1 MKNRPLSVKRLF
13 LWICIGLLLSMTAI
27 TLILFSLT
35 LEVAVLI
42 VGAALIGC
50 ALVWLFVLT
59 QAFGKRL
66 SLFTSELCKTLDNM
80 MDGDEEPKPTDNGE
94 PLFTG
99 INPRLTRLYQIM
111 QANRRKVE
119 EERQELEDWCKETP
133 QNRNLFEQICQEDLF
148 SKERSVY
155 EKIDDTKAL
164 RTFEKHV
171 RKVSTRGFGRWWKY
185 AAVLL
190 LPILV
195 VGLWKLVYE
204 VEQVPVVTSSVSQIQ
219 PGCSRAVLVL
229 DDGRTVFLKEEEEGV
244 ISEDKGIM
252 VTGERDRLVY
262 TSSEG
267 KNVDELR
274 FNELEIPRGGEYKVR
289 LADGTLVYLNS
300 ATRMKYPVKFD
311 EKERK
316 VYLSGEAYFEVAK
329 DPERPFFVEMEG
341 VEVRVY
347 GTSFNVN
354 THQKGNVQTVLVKGS
369 IGVKVLSSG
378 MESVIRPGQMAE
390 FKQGN
395 TKVDVKDVNVAVYT
409 DWKDGIFRFENQRLE
424 DILAVLSNWYD
435 MNVFYQTVSV
445 KELHFSGYMERYK
458 DVSVILEAI
467 TLSTGVTF
475 SIQGKTIIVSK

>member
-1 MKNRPLSVKRLF
+1 MEHQYSDRIVRL
-13 LWICIGLLLSMTAI
+13 LQLYLLGDI
-27 TLILFSLT
+27 T
-35 LEVAVLI
+35 
-42 VGAALIGC
+42 
-50 ALVWLFVLT
+50 
-59 QAFGKRL
+59 
-66 SLFTSELCKTLDNM
+66 
-80 MDGDEEPKPTDNGE
+80 
-94 PLFTG
+94 
-99 INPRLTRLYQIM
+99 
-111 QANRRKVE
+111 E
-119 EERQELEDWCKETP
+119 EERQELEDWCEEAP
-133 QNRNLFEQICQEDLF
+133 RNRKLFEQIYQEDLF
-148 SKERSVY
+148 SKERYVY
-155 EKIDDTKAL
+155 EKIHDTKAFSV
-164 RTFEKHV
+164 FEKRV
-171 RKVSTRGFGRWWKY
+171 RKVSSRSIGNWWKY

-190 LPILV
+190 FPILV
-195 VGLWKLVYE
+195 VGSWKLMHE
-204 VEQVPVVTSSVSQIQ
+204 TEQVSIVASSVAPIQ
-219 PGCSRAVLVL
+219 PGCSQAVLVL
-229 DDGRTVFLKEEEEGV
+229 DDGRKVFLKEEEEGV
-244 ISEDKGIM
+244 ISEDKEIT
-252 VTGERDRLVY
+252 VTGEKDRLVY

-267 KNVDELR
+267 KNVDEIR
-274 FNELEIPRGGEYKVR
+274 FNELEVPRGGEYKVR

-354 THQKGNVQTVLVKGS
+354 THQEGNIQTVLVKGS

-378 MESVIRPGQMAE
+378 MESMIRPGQMAE

-424 DILAVLSNWYD
+424 DILTVLSNWYD
-435 MNVFYQTVSV
+435 VDVFYQTASV

-475 SIQGKTIIVSK
+475 SIQGKTIVVSK

>member
-1 MKNRPLSVKRLF
+1 MEHQYSDRIVRL
-13 LWICIGLLLSMTAI
+13 LQLYLLGDI
-27 TLILFSLT
+27 T
-35 LEVAVLI
+35 
-42 VGAALIGC
+42 
-50 ALVWLFVLT
+50 
-59 QAFGKRL
+59 
-66 SLFTSELCKTLDNM
+66 
-80 MDGDEEPKPTDNGE
+80 
-94 PLFTG
+94 
-99 INPRLTRLYQIM
+99 
-111 QANRRKVE
+111 E
-119 EERQELEDWCKETP
+119 EERQELEDWCEEAP
-133 QNRNLFEQICQEDLF
+133 RNRKLFEQICQEDLF
-148 SKERSVY
+148 SKERYVY
-155 EKIDDTKAL
+155 EKIHDTKAFSV
-164 RTFEKHV
+164 FEKRV
-171 RKVSTRGFGRWWKY
+171 RKVSSRSIGNWWKY

-190 LPILV
+190 FPILV
-195 VGLWKLVYE
+195 VGSWKLMHE
-204 VEQVPVVTSSVSQIQ
+204 TEQVSIVASSVAPIQ
-219 PGCSRAVLVL
+219 PGCSQAVLVL
-229 DDGRTVFLKEEEEGV
+229 DDGRKVFLKEEEEGV
-244 ISEDKGIM
+244 ISEDKEIT
-252 VTGERDRLVY
+252 VTGEKDRLVY

-267 KNVDELR
+267 KNVDEIR
-274 FNELEIPRGGEYKVR
+274 FNELEVPRGGEYKVR

-354 THQKGNVQTVLVKGS
+354 THQKGNIQTVLVKGS

-378 MESVIRPGQMAE
+378 MESMIRPGQMAE

-424 DILAVLSNWYD
+424 DILTVLSNWYD
-435 MNVFYQTVSV
+435 VDVFYQTPSV

-458 DVSVILEAI
+458 DVRVILDAI

>member
-1 MKNRPLSVKRLF
+1 MEHQYSDRIVRL
-13 LWICIGLLLSMTAI
+13 LQLYLLGDI
-27 TLILFSLT
+27 T
-35 LEVAVLI
+35 
-42 VGAALIGC
+42 
-50 ALVWLFVLT
+50 
-59 QAFGKRL
+59 
-66 SLFTSELCKTLDNM
+66 
-80 MDGDEEPKPTDNGE
+80 
-94 PLFTG
+94 
-99 INPRLTRLYQIM
+99 
-111 QANRRKVE
+111 E
-119 EERQELEDWCKETP
+119 EERQELEDWCEEAP
-133 QNRNLFEQICQEDLF
+133 RNRKLFEQICQEDLF
-148 SKERSVY
+148 SKERYVY
-155 EKIDDTKAL
+155 EKIHDTKAFSV
-164 RTFEKHV
+164 FEKRV
-171 RKVSTRGFGRWWKY
+171 RKVSSRSIGNWWKY

-190 LPILV
+190 FPILV
-195 VGLWKLVYE
+195 VGSWKLMHE
-204 VEQVPVVTSSVSQIQ
+204 TEQVSIVASSVAPIQ
-219 PGCSRAVLVL
+219 PGCSQAVLVL
-229 DDGRTVFLKEEEEGV
+229 DDGRKVFLKEEEEGV
-244 ISEDKGIM
+244 ISEDKEIT
-252 VTGERDRLVY
+252 VTGEKDRLVY

-267 KNVDELR
+267 KNVDEIR
-274 FNELEIPRGGEYKVR
+274 FNELEVPRGGEYKVR

-354 THQKGNVQTVLVKGS
+354 THQEGNIQTVLVKGS

-378 MESVIRPGQMAE
+378 MESMIRPGQMAE

-424 DILAVLSNWYD
+424 DILTVLSTWYD
-435 MNVFYQTVSV
+435 VDVFYQTASV

-475 SIQGKTIIVSK
+475 SIQGKTIVVSK

>member
-1 MKNRPLSVKRLF
+1 MEHQYSDRIVRL
-13 LWICIGLLLSMTAI
+13 LQLYLLGDI
-27 TLILFSLT
+27 T
-35 LEVAVLI
+35 
-42 VGAALIGC
+42 
-50 ALVWLFVLT
+50 
-59 QAFGKRL
+59 
-66 SLFTSELCKTLDNM
+66 
-80 MDGDEEPKPTDNGE
+80 
-94 PLFTG
+94 
-99 INPRLTRLYQIM
+99 
-111 QANRRKVE
+111 E
-119 EERQELEDWCKETP
+119 EERQELEDWCEEAP
-133 QNRNLFEQICQEDLF
+133 RNRKLFEQICQEDLF
-148 SKERSVY
+148 SKERYVY
-155 EKIDDTKAL
+155 EKIHDTKAFSV
-164 RTFEKHV
+164 FEKRV
-171 RKVSTRGFGRWWKY
+171 RKVSSRSIGNWWKY

-190 LPILV
+190 FPILV
-195 VGLWKLVYE
+195 VGSWKLMHE
-204 VEQVPVVTSSVSQIQ
+204 TEQVSIVASSVAPIQ
-219 PGCSRAVLVL
+219 PGCSQAVLVL
-229 DDGRTVFLKEEEEGV
+229 DDGRKVFLKEEEEGV
-244 ISEDKGIM
+244 ISEDKEIT
-252 VTGERDRLVY
+252 VTGEKDRLVY

-267 KNVDELR
+267 KNVDEIR
-274 FNELEIPRGGEYKVR
+274 FNELEVPRGGEYKVR

-341 VEVRVY
+341 VEGRVY

-354 THQKGNVQTVLVKGS
+354 THQEGNIQTVLVKGS

-378 MESVIRPGQMAE
+378 MESMIRPGQMAE

-475 SIQGKTIIVSK
+475 SIQGKTIVVSK

>member
-1 MKNRPLSVKRLF
+1 MEHQYSDRIVRL
-13 LWICIGLLLSMTAI
+13 LQLYLLGDI
-27 TLILFSLT
+27 T
-35 LEVAVLI
+35 
-42 VGAALIGC
+42 
-50 ALVWLFVLT
+50 
-59 QAFGKRL
+59 
-66 SLFTSELCKTLDNM
+66 
-80 MDGDEEPKPTDNGE
+80 
-94 PLFTG
+94 
-99 INPRLTRLYQIM
+99 
-111 QANRRKVE
+111 E
-119 EERQELEDWCKETP
+119 EERQELEDWCEEAP
-133 QNRNLFEQICQEDLF
+133 RNRKLFEQICQEDLF
-148 SKERSVY
+148 SKERYVY
-155 EKIDDTKAL
+155 EKIHDTKAFSV
-164 RTFEKHV
+164 FEKRV
-171 RKVSTRGFGRWWKY
+171 RKVSSRSIGNWWKY

-190 LPILV
+190 FPILV
-195 VGLWKLVYE
+195 VGSWKLMHE
-204 VEQVPVVTSSVSQIQ
+204 TEQVSIVASSVAPIQ
-219 PGCSRAVLVL
+219 PGCSQAVLVL
-229 DDGRTVFLKEEEEGV
+229 DDGRKVFLKEEEEGV
-244 ISEDKGIM
+244 ISEDKEIT
-252 VTGERDRLVY
+252 VTGEKDRLVY

-267 KNVDELR
+267 KNVDEIR
-274 FNELEIPRGGEYKVR
+274 FNELEVPRGGEYKVR

-354 THQKGNVQTVLVKGS
+354 THQEGNIQTVLVKGS

-378 MESVIRPGQMAE
+378 MESMIRPGQMAE

-424 DILAVLSNWYD
+424 DILTVLSNWYD
-435 MNVFYQTVSV
+435 VDVFYQTAFV

-475 SIQGKTIIVSK
+475 SIQGKTIVVSK

>member
-1 MKNRPLSVKRLF
+1 MEHQYSDRIVRL
-13 LWICIGLLLSMTAI
+13 LQLYLLGDI
-27 TLILFSLT
+27 T
-35 LEVAVLI
+35 
-42 VGAALIGC
+42 
-50 ALVWLFVLT
+50 
-59 QAFGKRL
+59 
-66 SLFTSELCKTLDNM
+66 
-80 MDGDEEPKPTDNGE
+80 
-94 PLFTG
+94 
-99 INPRLTRLYQIM
+99 
-111 QANRRKVE
+111 E
-119 EERQELEDWCKETP
+119 EERQELEDWCEEAP
-133 QNRNLFEQICQEDLF
+133 RNRKLFEQICQEDLF
-148 SKERSVY
+148 SKERYVY
-155 EKIDDTKAL
+155 EKIHDTKAFSV
-164 RTFEKHV
+164 FEKRV
-171 RKVSTRGFGRWWKY
+171 RKVSSRSIGNWWKY

-190 LPILV
+190 FPILV
-195 VGLWKLVYE
+195 VGSWKLMHE
-204 VEQVPVVTSSVSQIQ
+204 TEQVSIVALSVAPIQ
-219 PGCSRAVLVL
+219 PGCSQAVLVL
-229 DDGRTVFLKEEEEGV
+229 DDGRKVFLKEEEEGV
-244 ISEDKGIM
+244 ISEDKEIT
-252 VTGERDRLVY
+252 VTGEKDRLVY

-267 KNVDELR
+267 KNVDEIR
-274 FNELEIPRGGEYKVR
+274 FNELEVPRGGEYKVR

-354 THQKGNVQTVLVKGS
+354 THQKGNIQTVLVKGS

>member
-1 MKNRPLSVKRLF
+1 MENQYSDRIVRL
-13 LWICIGLLLSMTAI
+13 LQLYLLGDI
-27 TLILFSLT
+27 T
-35 LEVAVLI
+35 
-42 VGAALIGC
+42 
-50 ALVWLFVLT
+50 
-59 QAFGKRL
+59 
-66 SLFTSELCKTLDNM
+66 
-80 MDGDEEPKPTDNGE
+80 
-94 PLFTG
+94 
-99 INPRLTRLYQIM
+99 
-111 QANRRKVE
+111 E

-252 VTGERDRLVY
+252 VTVERDRLVY

-424 DILAVLSNWYD
+424 DILTVLSNWYD
-435 MNVFYQTVSV
+435 VDIFYQTVSV

>member
-1 MKNRPLSVKRLF
+1 MEHQYSDRIVRL
-13 LWICIGLLLSMTAI
+13 LQLYLLGDI
-27 TLILFSLT
+27 T
-35 LEVAVLI
+35 
-42 VGAALIGC
+42 
-50 ALVWLFVLT
+50 
-59 QAFGKRL
+59 K
-66 SLFTSELCKTLDNM
+66 
-80 MDGDEEPKPTDNGE
+80 
-94 PLFTG
+94 
-99 INPRLTRLYQIM
+99 
-111 QANRRKVE
+111 
-119 EERQELEDWCKETP
+119 EERQELEDWCEEAP
-133 QNRNLFEQICQEDLF
+133 RNRKLFEQICQEDLF
-148 SKERSVY
+148 SKERYVY
-155 EKIDDTKAL
+155 EKIHDTKAFSV
-164 RTFEKHV
+164 FEKRV
-171 RKVSTRGFGRWWKY
+171 RKVSSRSIGNWWKY

-190 LPILV
+190 FPILV
-195 VGLWKLVYE
+195 VGSWKLMHE
-204 VEQVPVVTSSVSQIQ
+204 TEQVSIVASSVAPIQ
-219 PGCSRAVLVL
+219 PGCSQAVLVL
-229 DDGRTVFLKEEEEGV
+229 DDGRKVFLKEEEEGV
-244 ISEDKGIM
+244 ISEDKEIT
-252 VTGERDRLVY
+252 VTGEKDRLVY

-267 KNVDELR
+267 KNVDEIR
-274 FNELEIPRGGEYKVR
+274 FNELEVPRGGEYKVR

-354 THQKGNVQTVLVKGS
+354 THQEGNIQTVLVKGS

-378 MESVIRPGQMAE
+378 MESMIRPGQMAE

-424 DILAVLSNWYD
+424 DILTVLSNWYD
-435 MNVFYQTVSV
+435 VDVFYQTASV

-475 SIQGKTIIVSK
+475 SIQGKTIVVSK

>member
-1 MKNRPLSVKRLF
+1 MEHQYSDRIVRL
-13 LWICIGLLLSMTAI
+13 LQLYLLGDI
-27 TLILFSLT
+27 T
-35 LEVAVLI
+35 
-42 VGAALIGC
+42 
-50 ALVWLFVLT
+50 
-59 QAFGKRL
+59 
-66 SLFTSELCKTLDNM
+66 
-80 MDGDEEPKPTDNGE
+80 
-94 PLFTG
+94 
-99 INPRLTRLYQIM
+99 
-111 QANRRKVE
+111 E
-119 EERQELEDWCKETP
+119 EERQELEDWCEEAP
-133 QNRNLFEQICQEDLF
+133 RNRKLFEQICQEDLF
-148 SKERSVY
+148 SKERYVY
-155 EKIDDTKAL
+155 EKIHDTKAFSV
-164 RTFEKHV
+164 FEKRV
-171 RKVSTRGFGRWWKY
+171 RKVSSRSIGNWWKY

-190 LPILV
+190 FPILV
-195 VGLWKLVYE
+195 VGSWKLMHE
-204 VEQVPVVTSSVSQIQ
+204 TEQVSIVASSVAPIQ
-219 PGCSRAVLVL
+219 PGCSQAVLVL
-229 DDGRTVFLKEEEEGV
+229 DDGRKVFLKEEEEGV
-244 ISEDKGIM
+244 ISEDKEIT
-252 VTGERDRLVY
+252 VTGEKDRLVY

-267 KNVDELR
+267 KNVDEIR
-274 FNELEIPRGGEYKVR
+274 FNELEVPRGGEYKVR

-300 ATRMKYPVKFD
+300 ATRMKYPIKFD

-354 THQKGNVQTVLVKGS
+354 THQEGNIQTVLVKGS

-378 MESVIRPGQMAE
+378 MESMIRPGQMAE

-475 SIQGKTIIVSK
+475 SIQGKTIVVSK

>member
-1 MKNRPLSVKRLF
+1 MEHQYSDRIVRL
-13 LWICIGLLLSMTAI
+13 LQLYLLGDI
-27 TLILFSLT
+27 T
-35 LEVAVLI
+35 
-42 VGAALIGC
+42 
-50 ALVWLFVLT
+50 
-59 QAFGKRL
+59 
-66 SLFTSELCKTLDNM
+66 
-80 MDGDEEPKPTDNGE
+80 
-94 PLFTG
+94 
-99 INPRLTRLYQIM
+99 
-111 QANRRKVE
+111 E
-119 EERQELEDWCKETP
+119 EERQELEDWCEEAP
-133 QNRNLFEQICQEDLF
+133 RNRKLFEQICQEDLF
-148 SKERSVY
+148 SKERYVY
-155 EKIDDTKAL
+155 EKIHDTKAFSV
-164 RTFEKHV
+164 FEKRV
-171 RKVSTRGFGRWWKY
+171 RKVSSRSIGNWWKY

-190 LPILV
+190 FPILV
-195 VGLWKLVYE
+195 VGSWKLMHE
-204 VEQVPVVTSSVSQIQ
+204 TEQVSIVASSVAPIQ
-219 PGCSRAVLVL
+219 PGCSQAVLVL
-229 DDGRTVFLKEEEEGV
+229 DDGRKVFLKEEEEGV
-244 ISEDKGIM
+244 ISEDKEIT
-252 VTGERDRLVY
+252 VTGEKDRLVY

-267 KNVDELR
+267 KNVDEIR
-274 FNELEIPRGGEYKVR
+274 FNELEVPRGGEYKVR

-354 THQKGNVQTVLVKGS
+354 THQEGNIQTVLVKGS

-378 MESVIRPGQMAE
+378 MESMIRPGQMAE

-424 DILAVLSNWYD
+424 DILTVLSNWYD
-435 MNVFYQTVSV
+435 VDVFYQTASV

-475 SIQGKTIIVSK
+475 SIQWKTIVVSK

>member
-1 MKNRPLSVKRLF
+1 MEHQYSDRIVRL
-13 LWICIGLLLSMTAI
+13 LQLYLLGDI
-27 TLILFSLT
+27 T
-35 LEVAVLI
+35 
-42 VGAALIGC
+42 
-50 ALVWLFVLT
+50 
-59 QAFGKRL
+59 
-66 SLFTSELCKTLDNM
+66 
-80 MDGDEEPKPTDNGE
+80 
-94 PLFTG
+94 
-99 INPRLTRLYQIM
+99 
-111 QANRRKVE
+111 E
-119 EERQELEDWCKETP
+119 EERQELEDWCEEAP
-133 QNRNLFEQICQEDLF
+133 RNRKLFEQICQEDLF
-148 SKERSVY
+148 SKERYVY
-155 EKIDDTKAL
+155 EKIHDTKAFSV
-164 RTFEKHV
+164 FEKRV
-171 RKVSTRGFGRWWKY
+171 RKVSSRSIGNWWKY

-190 LPILV
+190 FPILV
-195 VGLWKLVYE
+195 VGSWKLMHE
-204 VEQVPVVTSSVSQIQ
+204 TEQVSIVASSVAPIQ
-219 PGCSRAVLVL
+219 PGCSQAVLVL
-229 DDGRTVFLKEEEEGV
+229 DDGRKVFLKEEEEGV
-244 ISEDKGIM
+244 ISEDKEIT
-252 VTGERDRLVY
+252 VTGEKDRLVY

-267 KNVDELR
+267 KNVDEIR
-274 FNELEIPRGGEYKVR
+274 FNELEVPRGGEYKVR

-354 THQKGNVQTVLVKGS
+354 THQKGNIQTVLVKGS

-378 MESVIRPGQMAE
+378 MESVIRPGQMAV

>member
-1 MKNRPLSVKRLF
+1 MEHQYSDRIVRL
-13 LWICIGLLLSMTAI
+13 LQLYLLGDI
-27 TLILFSLT
+27 T
-35 LEVAVLI
+35 
-42 VGAALIGC
+42 
-50 ALVWLFVLT
+50 
-59 QAFGKRL
+59 
-66 SLFTSELCKTLDNM
+66 
-80 MDGDEEPKPTDNGE
+80 
-94 PLFTG
+94 
-99 INPRLTRLYQIM
+99 
-111 QANRRKVE
+111 E
-119 EERQELEDWCKETP
+119 EERQELEDWCEEAP
-133 QNRNLFEQICQEDLF
+133 RNRKLFEQICQEDLF
-148 SKERSVY
+148 SKERYVY
-155 EKIDDTKAL
+155 EKIHDTKAFSV
-164 RTFEKHV
+164 FEKRV
-171 RKVSTRGFGRWWKY
+171 RKVSSRSIGNWWKY

-190 LPILV
+190 FPILV
-195 VGLWKLVYE
+195 VGSWKLMHE
-204 VEQVPVVTSSVSQIQ
+204 TEQVSIVASSVAPIQ
-219 PGCSRAVLVL
+219 PGCSQAVLVL
-229 DDGRTVFLKEEEEGV
+229 DDGRKVFLKEEEEGV
-244 ISEDKGIM
+244 ISEDKEIT
-252 VTGERDRLVY
+252 VTGEKDRLVY

-267 KNVDELR
+267 KNVDEIR
-274 FNELEIPRGGEYKVR
+274 FNELEVPRGGEYKVR

-354 THQKGNVQTVLVKGS
+354 THQEGNIQTVLVKGS

-378 MESVIRPGQMAE
+378 MESMIRPGQMAE

-424 DILAVLSNWYD
+424 DILTVLSNWYD
-435 MNVFYQTVSV
+435 VDVFYQTPSV

-458 DVSVILEAI
+458 DVRVILDAI

>member
-1 MKNRPLSVKRLF
+1 MEHQYSDRIVRL
-13 LWICIGLLLSMTAI
+13 LQLYLLGDI
-27 TLILFSLT
+27 T
-35 LEVAVLI
+35 
-42 VGAALIGC
+42 
-50 ALVWLFVLT
+50 
-59 QAFGKRL
+59 
-66 SLFTSELCKTLDNM
+66 
-80 MDGDEEPKPTDNGE
+80 
-94 PLFTG
+94 
-99 INPRLTRLYQIM
+99 
-111 QANRRKVE
+111 E
-119 EERQELEDWCKETP
+119 EERQELEDWCEEAP
-133 QNRNLFEQICQEDLF
+133 RNRKLFEQICQEDLF
-148 SKERSVY
+148 SKERYVY
-155 EKIDDTKAL
+155 EKIHDTKAFSV
-164 RTFEKHV
+164 FEKRV
-171 RKVSTRGFGRWWKY
+171 RKVSSRSIGNWWKY

-190 LPILV
+190 FPILV
-195 VGLWKLVYE
+195 VGSWKLMHE
-204 VEQVPVVTSSVSQIQ
+204 TEQVSIVASSVAPIQ
-219 PGCSRAVLVL
+219 PGCSQAVLVL
-229 DDGRTVFLKEEEEGV
+229 DDGRKVFLKEEEEGV
-244 ISEDKGIM
+244 ISEDKEIT
-252 VTGERDRLVY
+252 VTGEKDRLVY

-267 KNVDELR
+267 KNVDEIR
-274 FNELEIPRGGEYKVR
+274 FNELEVPRGGEYKVR

-354 THQKGNVQTVLVKGS
+354 THQEGNIQTVLVKGS

-424 DILAVLSNWYD
+424 DILTVLSNWYD
-435 MNVFYQTVSV
+435 VDIFYQTVSV

>member
-1 MKNRPLSVKRLF
+1 MENQYSDRIVRL
-13 LWICIGLLLSMTAI
+13 LQLYLLGDI
-27 TLILFSLT
+27 T
-35 LEVAVLI
+35 
-42 VGAALIGC
+42 
-50 ALVWLFVLT
+50 
-59 QAFGKRL
+59 
-66 SLFTSELCKTLDNM
+66 
-80 MDGDEEPKPTDNGE
+80 
-94 PLFTG
+94 
-99 INPRLTRLYQIM
+99 
-111 QANRRKVE
+111 E

-155 EKIDDTKAL
+155 EKIDNTKAL

-219 PGCSRAVLVL
+219 PGCSRSVLVL

-424 DILAVLSNWYD
+424 DILTVLSNWYD
-435 MNVFYQTVSV
+435 VDIFYQTVSV

>member
-1 MKNRPLSVKRLF
+1 MEMNKY
-13 LWICIGLLLSMTAI
+13 
-27 TLILFSLT
+27 LI
-35 LEVAVLI
+35 
-42 VGAALIGC
+42 AALYVVAGC
-50 ALVWLFVLT
+50 VAT
-59 QAFGKRL
+59 
-66 SLFTSELCKTLDNM
+66 
-80 MDGDEEPKPTDNGE
+80 
-94 PLFTG
+94 
-99 INPRLTRLYQIM
+99 
-111 QANRRKVE
+111 
-119 EERQELEDWCKETP
+119 
-133 QNRNLFEQICQEDLF
+133 
-148 SKERSVY
+148 
-155 EKIDDTKAL
+155 
-164 RTFEKHV
+164 
-171 RKVSTRGFGRWWKY
+171 
-185 AAVLL
+185 
-190 LPILV
+190 LPINVRGGNVSVRTDCYRLLV
-195 VGLWKLVYE
+195 
-204 VEQVPVVTSSVSQIQ
+204 SS
-219 PGCSRAVLVL
+219 
-229 DDGRTVFLKEEEEGV
+229 TEKV
-244 ISEDKGIM
+244 IT
-252 VTGERDRLVY
+252 VTGEKDRLVY

-267 KNVDELR
+267 KNVDEIR
-274 FNELEIPRGGEYKVR
+274 FNELEVPRGGEYKVR

-354 THQKGNVQTVLVKGS
+354 THQEGNIQTVLVKGS

-378 MESVIRPGQMAE
+378 MESMIRPGQMAE

-424 DILAVLSNWYD
+424 DILTVLSNWYD
-435 MNVFYQTVSV
+435 VDVFYQTASV

-475 SIQGKTIIVSK
+475 SIQGKTIVVSK

>member
-1 MKNRPLSVKRLF
+1 MEHQYSDRIVRL
-13 LWICIGLLLSMTAI
+13 LQLYLLGDI
-27 TLILFSLT
+27 T
-35 LEVAVLI
+35 
-42 VGAALIGC
+42 
-50 ALVWLFVLT
+50 
-59 QAFGKRL
+59 
-66 SLFTSELCKTLDNM
+66 
-80 MDGDEEPKPTDNGE
+80 
-94 PLFTG
+94 
-99 INPRLTRLYQIM
+99 
-111 QANRRKVE
+111 E

-424 DILAVLSNWYD
+424 DILTVLSNWYD
-435 MNVFYQTVSV
+435 VDIFYQTVSV

-475 SIQGKTIIVSK
+475 SIQGKTIVVSK

>member
-1 MKNRPLSVKRLF
+1 MKNHCPDRIVH
-13 LWICIGLLLSMTAI
+13 LLQLYLLGDI
-27 TLILFSLT
+27 T
-35 LEVAVLI
+35 
-42 VGAALIGC
+42 
-50 ALVWLFVLT
+50 
-59 QAFGKRL
+59 K
-66 SLFTSELCKTLDNM
+66 
-80 MDGDEEPKPTDNGE
+80 
-94 PLFTG
+94 
-99 INPRLTRLYQIM
+99 
-111 QANRRKVE
+111 
-119 EERQELEDWCKETP
+119 EERQELEDWCEEAP
-133 QNRNLFEQICQEDLF
+133 RNRKLFEQICQEDLF
-148 SKERSVY
+148 SKERYVY
-155 EKIDDTKAL
+155 EKIHDTKAFSV
-164 RTFEKHV
+164 FEKRV
-171 RKVSTRGFGRWWKY
+171 RKVSSRSIGNWWKY

-190 LPILV
+190 FPILV
-195 VGLWKLVYE
+195 VGSWKLMHE
-204 VEQVPVVTSSVSQIQ
+204 TEQVSIVASSVAPIQ
-219 PGCSRAVLVL
+219 PGCSQAVLVL
-229 DDGRTVFLKEEEEGV
+229 DDGRKVFLKEEEEGV
-244 ISEDKGIM
+244 ISEDKEIT
-252 VTGERDRLVY
+252 VTGEKDRLVY

-267 KNVDELR
+267 KNVDEIR
-274 FNELEIPRGGEYKVR
+274 FNELEVPRGGEYKVR

-354 THQKGNVQTVLVKGS
+354 THQEGNIQTVLVKGS

-378 MESVIRPGQMAE
+378 MESMIRPGQMAE

-424 DILAVLSNWYD
+424 DILTVLSNWYD
-435 MNVFYQTVSV
+435 VDVFYQTASV

-475 SIQGKTIIVSK
+475 SVQGKTIIVSK

>member
-1 MKNRPLSVKRLF
+1 MYHGCIWCKNYQMEHQYSDRIVRL
-13 LWICIGLLLSMTAI
+13 LQLYLLGDI
-27 TLILFSLT
+27 T
-35 LEVAVLI
+35 
-42 VGAALIGC
+42 
-50 ALVWLFVLT
+50 
-59 QAFGKRL
+59 
-66 SLFTSELCKTLDNM
+66 
-80 MDGDEEPKPTDNGE
+80 
-94 PLFTG
+94 
-99 INPRLTRLYQIM
+99 
-111 QANRRKVE
+111 E
-119 EERQELEDWCKETP
+119 EERQELEDWCEEAP
-133 QNRNLFEQICQEDLF
+133 RNRKLFEQICQEDLF
-148 SKERSVY
+148 SKERYVY
-155 EKIDDTKAL
+155 EKIHDTKAFSV
-164 RTFEKHV
+164 FEKRV
-171 RKVSTRGFGRWWKY
+171 RKVSSRSIGNWWKY

-190 LPILV
+190 FPILV
-195 VGLWKLVYE
+195 VGSWKLMHE
-204 VEQVPVVTSSVSQIQ
+204 TEQVSIVASSVAPIQ
-219 PGCSRAVLVL
+219 PGCSQAVLVL
-229 DDGRTVFLKEEEEGV
+229 DDGRKVFLKEEEEGV
-244 ISEDKGIM
+244 ISEDKEIT
-252 VTGERDRLVY
+252 VTGEKDRLVY

-267 KNVDELR
+267 KNVDEIR
-274 FNELEIPRGGEYKVR
+274 FNELEVPRGGEYKVR

-354 THQKGNVQTVLVKGS
+354 THQKGNIQTVLVKGS

-395 TKVDVKDVNVAVYT
+395 TKVDVKDLNVAVYT

>member
-1 MKNRPLSVKRLF
+1 MEHQYSDRIVRL
-13 LWICIGLLLSMTAI
+13 LQLYLLGDI
-27 TLILFSLT
+27 T
-35 LEVAVLI
+35 
-42 VGAALIGC
+42 
-50 ALVWLFVLT
+50 
-59 QAFGKRL
+59 
-66 SLFTSELCKTLDNM
+66 
-80 MDGDEEPKPTDNGE
+80 
-94 PLFTG
+94 
-99 INPRLTRLYQIM
+99 
-111 QANRRKVE
+111 E
-119 EERQELEDWCKETP
+119 EERQELEDWCEEAP
-133 QNRNLFEQICQEDLF
+133 RNRKLFEQICQEDLF
-148 SKERSVY
+148 SKERYVY
-155 EKIDDTKAL
+155 EKIHDTKAFSV
-164 RTFEKHV
+164 FEKRV
-171 RKVSTRGFGRWWKY
+171 RKVSSRSIGNWWKY

-190 LPILV
+190 FPILV
-195 VGLWKLVYE
+195 VGSWKLMHE
-204 VEQVPVVTSSVSQIQ
+204 TEQVSIVASSVAPIQ
-219 PGCSRAVLVL
+219 PGCSQAVLVL
-229 DDGRTVFLKEEEEGV
+229 DDGRKVFLKEEEEGV
-244 ISEDKGIM
+244 ISEDKEIT
-252 VTGERDRLVY
+252 VTGEKDRLVY

-267 KNVDELR
+267 KNVDEIR
-274 FNELEIPRGGEYKVR
+274 FNELEVPRGGEYKVR

-354 THQKGNVQTVLVKGS
+354 THQKGNIQTVLVKGS

-424 DILAVLSNWYD
+424 DILTVLSNWYD
-435 MNVFYQTVSV
+435 VDVFYQTASV

-475 SIQGKTIIVSK
+475 SVQGKTIIVSK

>member
-1 MKNRPLSVKRLF
+1 MENQYPDRIVH
-13 LWICIGLLLSMTAI
+13 LLQLYLLGDI
-27 TLILFSLT
+27 T
-35 LEVAVLI
+35 
-42 VGAALIGC
+42 
-50 ALVWLFVLT
+50 
-59 QAFGKRL
+59 
-66 SLFTSELCKTLDNM
+66 
-80 MDGDEEPKPTDNGE
+80 
-94 PLFTG
+94 
-99 INPRLTRLYQIM
+99 
-111 QANRRKVE
+111 E
-119 EERQELEDWCKETP
+119 EERQELEDWCEEAP
-133 QNRNLFEQICQEDLF
+133 RNRKLFEQICQEDLF
-148 SKERSVY
+148 SKERYVY
-155 EKIDDTKAL
+155 EKIHDTKAFSV
-164 RTFEKHV
+164 FEKRV
-171 RKVSTRGFGRWWKY
+171 RKVSSRSIGNWWKY

-190 LPILV
+190 FPILV
-195 VGLWKLVYE
+195 VGSWKLMHE
-204 VEQVPVVTSSVSQIQ
+204 TEQVSIVASSVAPIQ
-219 PGCSRAVLVL
+219 PGCSQAVLVL
-229 DDGRTVFLKEEEEGV
+229 DDGRKVFLKEEEEGV
-244 ISEDKGIM
+244 ISEDKEIT
-252 VTGERDRLVY
+252 VTGEKDRLVY

-267 KNVDELR
+267 KNVDEIR
-274 FNELEIPRGGEYKVR
+274 FNELEVPRGGEYKVR

-354 THQKGNVQTVLVKGS
+354 THQEGNIQTVLVKGS

-378 MESVIRPGQMAE
+378 MESMIRPGQMAE

-424 DILAVLSNWYD
+424 DILTVLSNWYD
-435 MNVFYQTVSV
+435 VDVFYQTASV

-475 SIQGKTIIVSK
+475 SIQGKTIVVSK

>member
-1 MKNRPLSVKRLF
+1 MEHQYSDRIVRL
-13 LWICIGLLLSMTAI
+13 LQLYLLGDI
-27 TLILFSLT
+27 T
-35 LEVAVLI
+35 
-42 VGAALIGC
+42 
-50 ALVWLFVLT
+50 
-59 QAFGKRL
+59 
-66 SLFTSELCKTLDNM
+66 
-80 MDGDEEPKPTDNGE
+80 
-94 PLFTG
+94 
-99 INPRLTRLYQIM
+99 
-111 QANRRKVE
+111 E
-119 EERQELEDWCKETP
+119 EERQELEDWCEEAP
-133 QNRNLFEQICQEDLF
+133 RNRKLFEQICQEDLF
-148 SKERSVY
+148 SKERYVY
-155 EKIDDTKAL
+155 EKINDTKAFSV
-164 RTFEKHV
+164 FEKRV
-171 RKVSTRGFGRWWKY
+171 RKVSSRSIGNWWKY

-190 LPILV
+190 FPILV
-195 VGLWKLVYE
+195 VGSWKLMHE
-204 VEQVPVVTSSVSQIQ
+204 TEQVSIVASSVAPIQ
-219 PGCSRAVLVL
+219 PGCSQAVLVL
-229 DDGRTVFLKEEEEGV
+229 DDGRKVFLKEEEEGV
-244 ISEDKGIM
+244 ISEDKEIT
-252 VTGERDRLVY
+252 VTGEKDRLVY

-267 KNVDELR
+267 KNVDEIR
-274 FNELEIPRGGEYKVR
+274 FNELEVPRGGEYKVR

-354 THQKGNVQTVLVKGS
+354 THQKGNIQTVLVKGS

>member
-1 MKNRPLSVKRLF
+1 MYHGCIWCKNYQMEHQYSDRIVRL
-13 LWICIGLLLSMTAI
+13 LQLYLLGDI
-27 TLILFSLT
+27 T
-35 LEVAVLI
+35 
-42 VGAALIGC
+42 
-50 ALVWLFVLT
+50 
-59 QAFGKRL
+59 
-66 SLFTSELCKTLDNM
+66 
-80 MDGDEEPKPTDNGE
+80 
-94 PLFTG
+94 
-99 INPRLTRLYQIM
+99 
-111 QANRRKVE
+111 E
-119 EERQELEDWCKETP
+119 EERQELEDWCEEAP
-133 QNRNLFEQICQEDLF
+133 RNRKLFEQICQEDLF
-148 SKERSVY
+148 SKERYVY
-155 EKIDDTKAL
+155 EKIHDTKAFSV
-164 RTFEKHV
+164 FEKRV
-171 RKVSTRGFGRWWKY
+171 RKVSSRSIGNWWKY

-190 LPILV
+190 FPILV
-195 VGLWKLVYE
+195 VGSWKLMHE
-204 VEQVPVVTSSVSQIQ
+204 TEQVSLVASSVAPIQ
-219 PGCSRAVLVL
+219 PGCSQAVLVL
-229 DDGRTVFLKEEEEGV
+229 DDGRKVFLKEEEEGV
-244 ISEDKGIM
+244 ISEDKEIT
-252 VTGERDRLVY
+252 VTGEKDRLVY

-267 KNVDELR
+267 KNVDEIR
-274 FNELEIPRGGEYKVR
+274 FNELEVPRGGEYKVR

-354 THQKGNVQTVLVKGS
+354 THQEGNIQTVLVKGS

-378 MESVIRPGQMAE
+378 MESMIRPGQMAE

-424 DILAVLSNWYD
+424 DILTVLSNWYD
-435 MNVFYQTVSV
+435 VDVFYQTASV

-475 SIQGKTIIVSK
+475 SIQGKTIVVSK

>member
-1 MKNRPLSVKRLF
+1 MENQYSDRIVRL
-13 LWICIGLLLSMTAI
+13 LQLYLLGDI
-27 TLILFSLT
+27 T
-35 LEVAVLI
+35 
-42 VGAALIGC
+42 
-50 ALVWLFVLT
+50 
-59 QAFGKRL
+59 
-66 SLFTSELCKTLDNM
+66 
-80 MDGDEEPKPTDNGE
+80 
-94 PLFTG
+94 
-99 INPRLTRLYQIM
+99 
-111 QANRRKVE
+111 E
-119 EERQELEDWCKETP
+119 EERQELEDWCEEAP

-424 DILAVLSNWYD
+424 DILTVLSNWYD
-435 MNVFYQTVSV
+435 VDIFYQTVSV

>member
-1 MKNRPLSVKRLF
+1 MENQYSDRIVRL
-13 LWICIGLLLSMTAI
+13 LQLYLLGDI
-27 TLILFSLT
+27 T
-35 LEVAVLI
+35 
-42 VGAALIGC
+42 
-50 ALVWLFVLT
+50 
-59 QAFGKRL
+59 
-66 SLFTSELCKTLDNM
+66 
-80 MDGDEEPKPTDNGE
+80 
-94 PLFTG
+94 
-99 INPRLTRLYQIM
+99 
-111 QANRRKVE
+111 E

-267 KNVDELR
+267 KNVDENR
-274 FNELEIPRGGEYKVR
+274 FNELEVPRGGEYKVR

-424 DILAVLSNWYD
+424 DILTVLSNWYD
-435 MNVFYQTVSV
+435 VDIFYQTVSV

>member
-1 MKNRPLSVKRLF
+1 MENQYSDRIVRL
-13 LWICIGLLLSMTAI
+13 LQLYLLGDI
-27 TLILFSLT
+27 T
-35 LEVAVLI
+35 
-42 VGAALIGC
+42 
-50 ALVWLFVLT
+50 
-59 QAFGKRL
+59 
-66 SLFTSELCKTLDNM
+66 
-80 MDGDEEPKPTDNGE
+80 
-94 PLFTG
+94 
-99 INPRLTRLYQIM
+99 
-111 QANRRKVE
+111 E

-354 THQKGNVQTVLVKGS
+354 THQEGNIQTVLVKGS

-378 MESVIRPGQMAE
+378 MESMIRPGQMAE

-424 DILAVLSNWYD
+424 DILTVLSNWYD
-435 MNVFYQTVSV
+435 VDVFYQTASV

-475 SIQGKTIIVSK
+475 SIQGKTIVVSK

>member
-1 MKNRPLSVKRLF
+1 MEHQYSDRIVRL
-13 LWICIGLLLSMTAI
+13 LQLYLLGDI
-27 TLILFSLT
+27 T
-35 LEVAVLI
+35 
-42 VGAALIGC
+42 
-50 ALVWLFVLT
+50 
-59 QAFGKRL
+59 
-66 SLFTSELCKTLDNM
+66 
-80 MDGDEEPKPTDNGE
+80 
-94 PLFTG
+94 
-99 INPRLTRLYQIM
+99 
-111 QANRRKVE
+111 E
-119 EERQELEDWCKETP
+119 EERQELEDWCEEAP
-133 QNRNLFEQICQEDLF
+133 RNRKLFEQICQEDLF
-148 SKERSVY
+148 SKERYVY
-155 EKIDDTKAL
+155 EKIHDTKAFSV
-164 RTFEKHV
+164 FEKRV
-171 RKVSTRGFGRWWKY
+171 RKVSSRSIGNWWKY

-190 LPILV
+190 FPILV
-195 VGLWKLVYE
+195 VGSWKLMHE
-204 VEQVPVVTSSVSQIQ
+204 TEQVSIVASSVAPIQ
-219 PGCSRAVLVL
+219 PGCSQAVLVL
-229 DDGRTVFLKEEEEGV
+229 DDGRKVYLKEEEEGV
-244 ISEDKGIM
+244 ISEDKEIT
-252 VTGERDRLVY
+252 VTGEKDRLVY

-267 KNVDELR
+267 KNVDEIR
-274 FNELEIPRGGEYKVR
+274 FNELEVPRGGEYKVR

-354 THQKGNVQTVLVKGS
+354 THQKGNIQTVLVKGS

>member
-1 MKNRPLSVKRLF
+1 MEHQYSDRIVRL
-13 LWICIGLLLSMTAI
+13 LQLYLLGDI
-27 TLILFSLT
+27 T
-35 LEVAVLI
+35 
-42 VGAALIGC
+42 
-50 ALVWLFVLT
+50 
-59 QAFGKRL
+59 
-66 SLFTSELCKTLDNM
+66 
-80 MDGDEEPKPTDNGE
+80 
-94 PLFTG
+94 
-99 INPRLTRLYQIM
+99 
-111 QANRRKVE
+111 E
-119 EERQELEDWCKETP
+119 EERQELEDWCEEAP
-133 QNRNLFEQICQEDLF
+133 RNRKLFEQICQEDLF
-148 SKERSVY
+148 SKERYVY
-155 EKIDDTKAL
+155 EKIHDTKAFSV
-164 RTFEKHV
+164 FEKRV
-171 RKVSTRGFGRWWKY
+171 RKVSSRSIGNWWKY

-190 LPILV
+190 FPILV
-195 VGLWKLVYE
+195 VGSWKLMHE
-204 VEQVPVVTSSVSQIQ
+204 TEQVSIVASSVAPIQ
-219 PGCSRAVLVL
+219 PGCSQAVLVL
-229 DDGRTVFLKEEEEGV
+229 DDGRKVFLKEEEEGV
-244 ISEDKGIM
+244 ISEDKEIT
-252 VTGERDRLVY
+252 VTGEKDRLVY

-267 KNVDELR
+267 KNVDEIR
-274 FNELEIPRGGEYKVR
+274 FNELEVPRGGEYKVR

-354 THQKGNVQTVLVKGS
+354 THQKGNIQTVLVKGS

-424 DILAVLSNWYD
+424 DILTVLSNWYD
-435 MNVFYQTVSV
+435 VDVFYQTVSV

>member
-1 MKNRPLSVKRLF
+1 MYHGCIWCKNYQMEHQYSDRIVRL
-13 LWICIGLLLSMTAI
+13 LQLYLLGDI
-27 TLILFSLT
+27 T
-35 LEVAVLI
+35 
-42 VGAALIGC
+42 
-50 ALVWLFVLT
+50 
-59 QAFGKRL
+59 
-66 SLFTSELCKTLDNM
+66 
-80 MDGDEEPKPTDNGE
+80 
-94 PLFTG
+94 
-99 INPRLTRLYQIM
+99 
-111 QANRRKVE
+111 E
-119 EERQELEDWCKETP
+119 EERQELEDWCEEAP
-133 QNRNLFEQICQEDLF
+133 RNRKLFEQICQEDLF
-148 SKERSVY
+148 SKERYVY
-155 EKIDDTKAL
+155 EKIHDTKAFSV
-164 RTFEKHV
+164 FEKRV
-171 RKVSTRGFGRWWKY
+171 RKVSSRSIGNWWKY

-190 LPILV
+190 FPILV
-195 VGLWKLVYE
+195 VGSWKLMHE
-204 VEQVPVVTSSVSQIQ
+204 TEQVSIVASSVAPIQ
-219 PGCSRAVLVL
+219 PGCSQAVLVL
-229 DDGRTVFLKEEEEGV
+229 DDGRKVFLKEEEEGV
-244 ISEDKGIM
+244 ISEDKEIT
-252 VTGERDRLVY
+252 VTGEKDRLVY

-267 KNVDELR
+267 KNVDEIR
-274 FNELEIPRGGEYKVR
+274 FNELEVPRGGEYKVR

-354 THQKGNVQTVLVKGS
+354 THQEGNIQTVLVKGS

-378 MESVIRPGQMAE
+378 MESMIRPGQMAE

-395 TKVDVKDVNVAVYT
+395 TKVDVKDVNVAVHT

-424 DILAVLSNWYD
+424 DILTVLSNWYD
-435 MNVFYQTVSV
+435 VDVFYQTASV

-475 SIQGKTIIVSK
+475 SIQGKTIVVSK

>member
-1 MKNRPLSVKRLF
+1 MENQYSDRIVRL
-13 LWICIGLLLSMTAI
+13 LQLYLLGDI
-27 TLILFSLT
+27 T
-35 LEVAVLI
+35 
-42 VGAALIGC
+42 
-50 ALVWLFVLT
+50 
-59 QAFGKRL
+59 
-66 SLFTSELCKTLDNM
+66 
-80 MDGDEEPKPTDNGE
+80 
-94 PLFTG
+94 
-99 INPRLTRLYQIM
+99 
-111 QANRRKVE
+111 E

-274 FNELEIPRGGEYKVR
+274 FNELEIPCGGEYKVR

-424 DILAVLSNWYD
+424 DILTVLSNWYD
-435 MNVFYQTVSV
+435 VDIFYQTVSV

>member
-1 MKNRPLSVKRLF
+1 MEHQYSDRIVRL
-13 LWICIGLLLSMTAI
+13 LQLYLLGDI
-27 TLILFSLT
+27 T
-35 LEVAVLI
+35 
-42 VGAALIGC
+42 
-50 ALVWLFVLT
+50 
-59 QAFGKRL
+59 
-66 SLFTSELCKTLDNM
+66 
-80 MDGDEEPKPTDNGE
+80 
-94 PLFTG
+94 
-99 INPRLTRLYQIM
+99 
-111 QANRRKVE
+111 E
-119 EERQELEDWCKETP
+119 EERQELEDWCEEAP
-133 QNRNLFEQICQEDLF
+133 RNRKLFEQICQEDLF

-155 EKIDDTKAL
+155 EKIHDTKAFSV
-164 RTFEKHV
+164 FEKRV
-171 RKVSTRGFGRWWKY
+171 RKVSSRSIGNWWKY

-190 LPILV
+190 FPILV
-195 VGLWKLVYE
+195 VGAWKLMHE
-204 VEQVPVVTSSVSQIQ
+204 TEQVSVVASSVASIQ
-219 PGCSRAVLVL
+219 PGSSQAVLVL
-229 DDGRTVFLKEEEEGV
+229 DDGRKVFLKEEEEGV
-244 ISEDKGIM
+244 ISEDKEIT
-252 VTGERDRLVY
+252 VTGEKDRLVY

-267 KNVDELR
+267 KNVDEIR
-274 FNELEIPRGGEYKVR
+274 FNELEVPRGGEYKVR

-300 ATRMKYPVKFD
+300 ATRIKYPVKFD

-395 TKVDVKDVNVAVYT
+395 TKVDVKEVNVAVYT

-424 DILAVLSNWYD
+424 DILTVLSNWYD
-435 MNVFYQTVSV
+435 VDVFYQTASV

>member
-1 MKNRPLSVKRLF
+1 MEHQYSDRIVRL
-13 LWICIGLLLSMTAI
+13 LQLYLLGDI
-27 TLILFSLT
+27 T
-35 LEVAVLI
+35 
-42 VGAALIGC
+42 
-50 ALVWLFVLT
+50 
-59 QAFGKRL
+59 
-66 SLFTSELCKTLDNM
+66 
-80 MDGDEEPKPTDNGE
+80 
-94 PLFTG
+94 
-99 INPRLTRLYQIM
+99 
-111 QANRRKVE
+111 E
-119 EERQELEDWCKETP
+119 EERQELEDWCEEAP
-133 QNRNLFEQICQEDLF
+133 RNRKLFEQICQEDLF
-148 SKERSVY
+148 SKERYVY
-155 EKIDDTKAL
+155 EKIHDTKAFSV
-164 RTFEKHV
+164 FEKRV
-171 RKVSTRGFGRWWKY
+171 RKVSSRSIGNWWKY

-190 LPILV
+190 FPILV
-195 VGLWKLVYE
+195 VGSWKLMHE
-204 VEQVPVVTSSVSQIQ
+204 TEQVSIVASSVAPIQ
-219 PGCSRAVLVL
+219 PGCSQAVLVL
-229 DDGRTVFLKEEEEGV
+229 DDGRKVFLKEEEEGV
-244 ISEDKGIM
+244 ISEDKEIT
-252 VTGERDRLVY
+252 VTGEKDRLVY

-267 KNVDELR
+267 KNVDEIR
-274 FNELEIPRGGEYKVR
+274 FNELEVPRGGEYKVR

-354 THQKGNVQTVLVKGS
+354 THQKGTIQTVLVKGS

-378 MESVIRPGQMAE
+378 MESMIRPGQMAE

>member
-1 MKNRPLSVKRLF
+1 MKNHCPDRIVH
-13 LWICIGLLLSMTAI
+13 LLQLYLLGDI
-27 TLILFSLT
+27 T
-35 LEVAVLI
+35 
-42 VGAALIGC
+42 
-50 ALVWLFVLT
+50 
-59 QAFGKRL
+59 K
-66 SLFTSELCKTLDNM
+66 
-80 MDGDEEPKPTDNGE
+80 
-94 PLFTG
+94 
-99 INPRLTRLYQIM
+99 
-111 QANRRKVE
+111 
-119 EERQELEDWCKETP
+119 EERQELEKWCEEKAR
-133 QNRNLFEQICQEDLF
+133 NRRFFEQVCQEDLF
-148 SKERSVY
+148 SKERVVY
-155 EKIDDTKAL
+155 EKIDDKKAL
-164 RTFEKHV
+164 YAFEKRV
-171 RKVSTRGFGRWWKY
+171 GKVSPRGIGRWWKY

-424 DILAVLSNWYD
+424 DILTVLSNWYD
-435 MNVFYQTVSV
+435 VDIFYQTVSV

>member
-1 MKNRPLSVKRLF
+1 MENQYSDRIVRL
-13 LWICIGLLLSMTAI
+13 LQLYLLGDI
-27 TLILFSLT
+27 T
-35 LEVAVLI
+35 
-42 VGAALIGC
+42 
-50 ALVWLFVLT
+50 
-59 QAFGKRL
+59 
-66 SLFTSELCKTLDNM
+66 
-80 MDGDEEPKPTDNGE
+80 
-94 PLFTG
+94 
-99 INPRLTRLYQIM
+99 
-111 QANRRKVE
+111 E

-148 SKERSVY
+148 SKERYVY
-155 EKIDDTKAL
+155 EKIHDTKAFSV
-164 RTFEKHV
+164 FEKRV
-171 RKVSTRGFGRWWKY
+171 RKVSSRSIGNWWKY

-190 LPILV
+190 FPILV
-195 VGLWKLVYE
+195 VGSWKLMHE
-204 VEQVPVVTSSVSQIQ
+204 TEQVSIVASSVAPIQ
-219 PGCSRAVLVL
+219 PGCSQAVLVL
-229 DDGRTVFLKEEEEGV
+229 DDGRKVFLKEEEEGV
-244 ISEDKGIM
+244 ISEDKEIT
-252 VTGERDRLVY
+252 VTGEKDRLVY

-267 KNVDELR
+267 KNVDEIR
-274 FNELEIPRGGEYKVR
+274 FNELEVPRGGEYKVR

-354 THQKGNVQTVLVKGS
+354 THQKGNIQTVLVKGS

>member
-1 MKNRPLSVKRLF
+1 MEHQYSDRIVRL
-13 LWICIGLLLSMTAI
+13 LQLYLLGDI
-27 TLILFSLT
+27 T
-35 LEVAVLI
+35 
-42 VGAALIGC
+42 
-50 ALVWLFVLT
+50 
-59 QAFGKRL
+59 
-66 SLFTSELCKTLDNM
+66 
-80 MDGDEEPKPTDNGE
+80 
-94 PLFTG
+94 
-99 INPRLTRLYQIM
+99 
-111 QANRRKVE
+111 E
-119 EERQELEDWCKETP
+119 EERQELEDWCEEAP
-133 QNRNLFEQICQEDLF
+133 RNRKLFEQICQEDLF
-148 SKERSVY
+148 SKERYVY
-155 EKIDDTKAL
+155 EKIHDTKAFSV
-164 RTFEKHV
+164 FEKRV
-171 RKVSTRGFGRWWKY
+171 RKVSSRSIGNWWKY

-190 LPILV
+190 FPILV
-195 VGLWKLVYE
+195 VGSWKLMHE
-204 VEQVPVVTSSVSQIQ
+204 TEQVSIVASSVAPIQ
-219 PGCSRAVLVL
+219 PGCSQAVLVL
-229 DDGRTVFLKEEEEGV
+229 DDGRKVFLKEEEEGV
-244 ISEDKGIM
+244 ISEDKEIT
-252 VTGERDRLVY
+252 VTGEKDRLVY

-267 KNVDELR
+267 KNVDEIR
-274 FNELEIPRGGEYKVR
+274 FNELEVPRGGEYKVR

-354 THQKGNVQTVLVKGS
+354 THQEGNIQTVLVKGS

>member
-1 MKNRPLSVKRLF
+1 MYHG
-13 LWICIGLLLSMTAI
+13 CI
-27 TLILFSLT
+27 
-35 LEVAVLI
+35 
-42 VGAALIGC
+42 
-50 ALVWLFVLT
+50 
-59 QAFGKRL
+59 
-66 SLFTSELCKTLDNM
+66 LCKNYQMEHQYSDRIVRLLQLYLL
-80 MDGDEEPKPTDNGE
+80 GDIT
-94 PLFTG
+94 
-99 INPRLTRLYQIM
+99 
-111 QANRRKVE
+111 E
-119 EERQELEDWCKETP
+119 EERQELEDWCEEAP
-133 QNRNLFEQICQEDLF
+133 RNRKLFEQICQEDLF
-148 SKERSVY
+148 SKERYVY
-155 EKIDDTKAL
+155 EKIHDTKAFSV
-164 RTFEKHV
+164 FEKRV
-171 RKVSTRGFGRWWKY
+171 RKVSSRSIGNWWKY

-190 LPILV
+190 FPILV
-195 VGLWKLVYE
+195 VGSWKLMHE
-204 VEQVPVVTSSVSQIQ
+204 TEQVSIVASSVAPIQ
-219 PGCSRAVLVL
+219 PGCSQAVLVL
-229 DDGRTVFLKEEEEGV
+229 DDGRKVFLKEEEEGV
-244 ISEDKGIM
+244 ISEDKEIT
-252 VTGERDRLVY
+252 VTGEKDRLVY

-267 KNVDELR
+267 KNVDEIR
-274 FNELEIPRGGEYKVR
+274 FNELEVPRGGEYKVR

-354 THQKGNVQTVLVKGS
+354 THQEGNIQTVLVKGS

-378 MESVIRPGQMAE
+378 MESMIRPGQMAE

-424 DILAVLSNWYD
+424 DILTVLSNWYD
-435 MNVFYQTVSV
+435 VDVFYQTASV

-475 SIQGKTIIVSK
+475 SIQGKTIVVSK

>member
-1 MKNRPLSVKRLF
+1 MEHQYSDRIVRL
-13 LWICIGLLLSMTAI
+13 LQLYLLGDI
-27 TLILFSLT
+27 T
-35 LEVAVLI
+35 
-42 VGAALIGC
+42 
-50 ALVWLFVLT
+50 
-59 QAFGKRL
+59 
-66 SLFTSELCKTLDNM
+66 
-80 MDGDEEPKPTDNGE
+80 
-94 PLFTG
+94 
-99 INPRLTRLYQIM
+99 
-111 QANRRKVE
+111 E
-119 EERQELEDWCKETP
+119 EERQELEDWCEEAP
-133 QNRNLFEQICQEDLF
+133 RNRKLFEQICQEDLF
-148 SKERSVY
+148 SKERYVY
-155 EKIDDTKAL
+155 EKIHDTKAFSV
-164 RTFEKHV
+164 FEKRV
-171 RKVSTRGFGRWWKY
+171 RKVSSRSIGNWWKY

-190 LPILV
+190 FPILV
-195 VGLWKLVYE
+195 VGSWKLMHE
-204 VEQVPVVTSSVSQIQ
+204 TEQVSVVASSVATIQ
-219 PGCSRAVLVL
+219 PGCSQAVLVL
-229 DDGRTVFLKEEEEGV
+229 DDGRKVFLKEEEEGV
-244 ISEDKGIM
+244 ISEDKEIT
-252 VTGERDRLVY
+252 VTGEKDRLVY

-267 KNVDELR
+267 KNVDEIR
-274 FNELEIPRGGEYKVR
+274 FNELEVPRGGEYKVR

-354 THQKGNVQTVLVKGS
+354 THQKGNIQTVLVKGS

-378 MESVIRPGQMAE
+378 MESMIRPGQMAE

-424 DILAVLSNWYD
+424 DILTVLSNWYD
-435 MNVFYQTVSV
+435 VDVFYQTASV

-475 SIQGKTIIVSK
+475 SIQGKTIVVSK